1 MSISK
6 SYNEHGPYSPSNEF
20 CLTSSLNNIFYHFV
34 SCLFCCLMQYTIA
47 KAPRLVQWIQFRKPL
62 LHRPSL
68 MKTLQD
74 VKVNSLSQSRLVG
87 ETTNNQ
93 LELLSQ
99 NYEWDGNTEHILCP
113 PIACTLFE
121 IVAITNY
128 ALLWNTTYS
137 DQYELQ
143 HFAEE
148 SQHVV
153 SHCIH
158 LSARNMN
165 WKEQENFALPFAVE
179 SQLPSENICGQ
190 FDFYRNVHFICF
202 TKKSEWTYLN
212 FQIRKKNNF
221 KTRYCWAYF

>member
-6 SYNEHGPYSPSNEF
+6 SYNEHGPYSLFNEF
-20 CLTSSLNNIFYHFV
+20 CLTSSLNSIFYHSV
-34 SCLFCCLMQYTIA
+34 SGLFCCLMQYTIA

-62 LHRPSL
+62 LHRPGL
-68 MKTLQD
+68 MKTLRC

-99 NYEWDGNTEHILCP
+99 NYEWDGNTEHILCA
-113 PIACTLFE
+113 PIACIPFE

-128 ALLWNTTYS
+128 ALLCNTAHF

-153 SHCIH
+153 PHCIH
-158 LSARNMN
+158 LSDRSMN
-165 WKEQENFALPFAVE
+165 WKEQENFALSFAVE
-179 SQLPSENICGQ
+179 SQLPSENIWEQ
-190 FDFYRNVHFICF
+190 SDFYWNVNFICF
-202 TKKSEWTYLN
+202 TKKSD
-212 FQIRKKNNF
+212 
-221 KTRYCWAYF
+221 